1 MNGLP
6 CDAAEFLHARGPSPV
21 PFRLCCVA
29 AVIQA
34 RNTPT
39 PEAPPL
45 CIAALLASAAS
56 EAGSAVVGAS
66 GGPR

>member
-1 MNGLP
+1 
-6 CDAAEFLHARGPSPV
+6 V

-56 EAGSAVVGAS
+56 EASSAVVGAS
-66 GGPR
+66 GRPT